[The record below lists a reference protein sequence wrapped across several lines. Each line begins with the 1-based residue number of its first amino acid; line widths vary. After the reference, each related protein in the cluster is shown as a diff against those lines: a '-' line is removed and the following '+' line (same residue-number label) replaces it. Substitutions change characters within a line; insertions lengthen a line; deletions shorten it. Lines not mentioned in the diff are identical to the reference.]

1 MLKFYDN
8 DNDKFYNLFIR
19 ASIDWNL
26 AIRYFSR
33 EILKKKEIK
42 RVTLIFPINQSQF
55 FYIQKEEKK
64 KRNTAFKYLKLH
76 SQIKSLTIKSSP
88 NPLITS
94 FKISTCF

>member
-42 RVTLIFPINQSQF
+42 RVTLIFPQS
-55 FYIQKEEKK
+55 ITIVLHSKRRKEEKK
-64 KRNTAFKYLKLH
+64 HGL
-76 SQIKSLTIKSSP
+76 
-88 NPLITS
+88 
-94 FKISTCF
+94 

>member
-1 MLKFYDN
+1 MINFTIYLSEQ
-8 DNDKFYNLFIR
+8 
-19 ASIDWNL
+19 ASIEIS
-26 AIRYFSR
+26 IRYFSR